1 MKGREF
7 KRVWGFAWD
16 YAFLLQIE
24 QRKLKEMAAYFK
36 KHKRTVGWEFQVRDC
51 ELCVKLLDIVAERDS
66 DYKAWLNANYGGKN
80 ILELQM
86 REQIPFHKYI
96 NTRNASRFMTHFHE
110 AQSNPYISES
120 LKVELRRQKAFYLY
134 QKIRLYRMQTWWN

>member
-7 KRVWGFAWD
+7 KRVWGFPWD
-16 YAFLLQIE
+16 YSYLLAIE
-24 QRKLKEMAAYFK
+24 QRKLKEMANYFK
-36 KHKRTVGWEFQVRDC
+36 KSKLTVGWERQVREC

-66 DYKAWLNANYGGKN
+66 DYKAWFNANYGGKN

-134 QKIRLYRMQTWWN
+134 QKIRLYRMQTWWD

>member
-110 AQSNPYISES
+110 AQFNPYISES

-134 QKIRLYRMQTWWN
+134 QKIRLYRMQTWWD